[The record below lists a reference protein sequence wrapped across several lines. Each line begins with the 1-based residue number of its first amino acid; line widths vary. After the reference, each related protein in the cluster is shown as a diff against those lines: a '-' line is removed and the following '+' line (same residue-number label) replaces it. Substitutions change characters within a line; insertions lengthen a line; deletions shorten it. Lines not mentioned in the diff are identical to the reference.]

1 MRCGVMSVVFW
12 FLLAAGSAVATH
24 HEPCVQVYPRD
35 RTALARSNC
44 RYWSASGQKLCVPL
58 RACEDSES
66 WRECHAHINY
76 EEMCIEARKW
86 EREVRKL
93 ARFSPCA
100 RAFGAP
106 LQTASTCTGLR
117 DLLACNGTRVAVEAF
132 ASVLFDPYFKHGA
145 LDSCP
150 EHKADL
156 HDKLDMVDAYVAANL
171 LSGNFFVVLTILFQ
185 AFFVSYLLIL
195 PHVA

>member
-1 MRCGVMSVVFW
+1 MSTVFW
-12 FLLAAGSAVATH
+12 FLLAASTTAATH

-35 RTALARSNC
+35 RTALARSDC
-44 RYWSASGQKLCVPL
+44 RYWSASADKLCVPL

-86 EREVRKL
+86 EREVRRL

-117 DLLACNGTRVAVEAF
+117 DLLACNGTRVAVDAF
-132 ASVLFDPYFKHGA
+132 ASALFQPQFKHGP

-150 EHKADL
+150 EHKGDL
-156 HDKLDMVDAYVAANL
+156 HALDHKLEMVDGYVAANL

-185 AFFVSYLLIL
+185 VFFLSYLLIL